1 MSTVKK
7 NKQQTASGFRPRTPA
22 EVRAGFDR
30 EGLSISKWAMDNN
43 IRPGTVYQL
52 LSDSRIKAKRGDAHR
67 AAVLLGMKEGVVA

>member
-7 NKQQTASGFRPRTPA
+7 FKPRTA
-22 EVRAGFDR
+22 DEVRTAFDQQ
-30 EGLSISKWAMDNN
+30 GMSISKWAMDNN

-52 LSDSRIKAKRGDAHR
+52 LSDKRIKAKRGDAHR